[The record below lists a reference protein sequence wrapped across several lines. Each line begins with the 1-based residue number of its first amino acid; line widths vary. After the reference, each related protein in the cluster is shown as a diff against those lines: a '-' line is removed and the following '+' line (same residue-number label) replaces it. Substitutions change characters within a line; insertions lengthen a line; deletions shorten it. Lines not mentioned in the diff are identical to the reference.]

1 MIRLNFFFTTNL
13 LFLQKFYIM
22 KKNTPLILLLTFMLS
37 SIQFTAF
44 AQEKKEE
51 TNLIFGQPKNPEEI
65 AKTDGFIRCA
75 STEYEKYLQ
84 QIDPK
89 RMTDEQFEA
98 WLAPL
103 VKKYKSDQMTSSQN
117 GTIITIPVVVHVIH
131 SGQNVGVAPNIT
143 DSQVQ
148 SQLIVMTNDFRRTA
162 GTPGFNSNAIG
173 ADTEIQFVLAKQD
186 PFGNP
191 TNGIDR
197 VNLCAASFTRDEI
210 NATVKPTTIW
220 DPTQYLNMWS
230 VNFTDTTL
238 LGYAQFPNASGLQG
252 LNSSGGSA
260 STDGVVA
267 NYSTFGGAA
276 YNDGTFILV
285 APYNQGRTMT
295 HEVGHW
301 LGLRHI
307 WGDATCGTDY
317 CADTPTA
324 HTSNG
329 GCPVVQ
335 NCSSN
340 GNEMVQNYMDYTSDL
355 CMNIYTADQK
365 TRIRTIIDN
374 AARRASLKTSTRD
387 SEIPLFAND
396 AEIFVERSCSGVV
409 STSCAGGSSQKLTIY
424 NRGTVNLTSATINF
438 SLNGGANQTYAWT
451 GNLAIHKFN
460 TFEVPINATADGS
473 ISVNIASVNGA
484 TDERATNDSADG
496 NYKVQAAAP
505 NVAATAF
512 VFKLQRDTKGSE
524 ITWNLKNASGVI
536 LYSGGPYTNATN
548 LPPVIS
554 LNWTLPAGNC
564 YTFTINDLGGNGI
577 CCTNQSGYY
586 QIKNGANIIVNGASF
601 GSSEKKVFTNNALA
615 TTEFET
621 SNEIF
626 VYPNPTTSVLNIK
639 VPYTFG
645 LPNKFV
651 VTNSLGQIIEDKT
664 IVSESDLTLSTSR
677 FSNGVYFVTL
687 FKDNAKRT
695 MRFIKN

>member
-1 MIRLNFFFTTNL
+1 MIRLNFFSKTNL

-22 KKNTPLILLLTFMLS
+22 KKNTPLILLLTFLLS
-37 SIQFTAF
+37 SIQFIAF
-44 AQEKKEE
+44 AQVKEE
-51 TNLIFGQPKNPEEI
+51 ETDLIFGQPKNLVEI
-65 AKTDGFIRCA
+65 AKTGGFIRCA

-84 QIDPK
+84 KMDPS

-98 WLAPL
+98 WLVPL
-103 VKKYKSDQMTSSQN
+103 IEKYKLDQMTSSQN

-131 SGQNVGVAPNIT
+131 SGQDVGVAPNIT
-143 DSQVQ
+143 DAQVQ
-148 SQLIVMTNDFRRTA
+148 SQLNVLTNDFRRMA
-162 GTPGFNSNAIG
+162 GTPGFNSNPVG

-191 TNGIDR
+191 TNGINR
-197 VNLCAASFTRDEI
+197 VNFCNASFTKDEV
-210 NATVKPTTIW
+210 NAIIKPTTIW
-220 DPTQYLNMWS
+220 NPTLYLNMWS
-230 VNFTDTTL
+230 VNFTDTQL
-238 LGYAQFPNASGLQG
+238 LGYAQFPNASGLPG
-252 LNSSGGSA
+252 LNQSGGSA

-267 NYSTFGGAA
+267 NYTTFGSAA
-276 YNDGTFILV
+276 FNDGTFILV

-307 WGDATCGTDY
+307 WGDSNCGTDF

-335 NCSSN
+335 NCTLN

-374 AARRASLKTSTRD
+374 AARRASLKTSTKD
-387 SEIPLFAND
+387 AEIPLFAND
-396 AEIFVERSCSGVV
+396 AEIFVERSCSGEV
-409 STSCAGGSSQKLTIY
+409 STSCAGGSSKKLTIY
-424 NRGTVNLTSATINF
+424 NRGTASLTSATINY
-438 SLNGGANQTYAWT
+438 SLDGGANQTYAWT
-451 GNLAIHKFN
+451 GNLAANKFN

-484 TDERATNDSADG
+484 TDERSTNDSADG
-496 NYKVQAAAP
+496 DYKVQATAP

-512 VFKLQRDTKGSE
+512 VFRLQRDTKGSE
-524 ITWNLKNASGVI
+524 ITWNLKNASGTI
-536 LYSGGPYTNATN
+536 LYSGGPYTNANN
-548 LPPVIS
+548 LPPLIN

-564 YTFTINDLGGNGI
+564 YTFTINDSGNNGI
-577 CCTNQSGYY
+577 CCTNQNGFY
-586 QIKNGANIIVNGASF
+586 QIRNGSNIIVNGASF

-615 TTEFET
+615 TTEFEE

-626 VYPNPTTSVLNIK
+626 VFPNPTTSVLNIK

-645 LPNKFV
+645 LPDKYV
-651 VTNSLGQIIEDKT
+651 ITNSLGQIIEDKT

-677 FSNGVYFVTL
+677 FSNGVYFITL
-687 FKDNAKRT
+687 FKNDAKRT
-695 MRFIKN
+695 MRFVKN

>member
-1 MIRLNFFFTTNL
+1 
-13 LFLQKFYIM
+13 M
-22 KKNTPLILLLTFMLS
+22 KKNTLFILLLAFLLS
-37 SIQFTAF
+37 SFQFIAF
-44 AQEKKEE
+44 AQENKE
-51 TNLIFGQPKNPEEI
+51 NSDFIFGQPKNLKEI
-65 AKTDGFIRCA
+65 AKADGFIRCA
-75 STEYEKYLQ
+75 TTEYEKYLQ
-84 QIDPK
+84 KMDPK

-103 VKKYKSDQMTSSQN
+103 VEQYKLDQMTSSQN

-131 SGQNVGVAPNIT
+131 SGQDVGVAPNIT
-143 DSQVQ
+143 DAQVQ
-148 SQLIVMTNDFRRTA
+148 SQLTVMNNDFRRIV
-162 GTPGFNSNAIG
+162 GTPGFNSNAVG

-186 PFGNP
+186 PSGNP
-191 TNGIDR
+191 TNGINR
-197 VNLCAASFTRDEI
+197 VNFCQASFSRDEI

-220 DPTQYLNMWS
+220 DPTKYLNMWS

-252 LNSSGGSA
+252 LNASGGSA

-267 NYSTFGGAA
+267 NYSTFGCAA

-329 GCPVVQ
+329 GCPVVVMCPPLPAPPASQ
-335 NCSSN
+335 Y
-340 GNEMVQNYMDYTSDL
+340 EMVQNYMDYTSDL
-355 CMNIYTADQK
+355 CMNIFTADQK

-374 AARRASLKTSTRD
+374 AARRASLKTSTKD
-387 SEIPLFAND
+387 ADIPLFAND
-396 AEIFVERSCSGVV
+396 AEIFVERSCTGGV
-409 STSCAGGSSQKLTIY
+409 STSCAGGSSKKLTIY
-424 NRGTVNLTSATINF
+424 NRGTASLTSAIINY
-438 SLNGGANQTYAWT
+438 SLNGGANQTYNWQ
-451 GNLAIHKFN
+451 GDLGINKFN

-473 ISVNIASVNGA
+473 ISVSIASVNGS
-484 TDERATNDSADG
+484 TDERVTNDTADG
-496 NYKVQAAAP
+496 DYKVSTPAP

-512 VFKLQRDTKGSE
+512 TFKLQRDTKGSE
-524 ITWNLKNASGVI
+524 TTWNIKNDTGTI

-548 LPPVIS
+548 LPPVLT

-564 YTFTINDLGGNGI
+564 YTFTINDSGSNGI
-577 CCTNQSGYY
+577 CCTNNSGYY
-586 QIKNGANIIVNGASF
+586 QIKNGANILVNGASF
-601 GSSEKKVFTNNALA
+601 GTSEKKVFTNYPLA
-615 TTEFET
+615 TTVFEE
-621 SNEIF
+621 SNEIY
-626 VYPNPTTSVLNIK
+626 VYPNPTTNVLNIK

-645 LPNKFV
+645 LPNKYEI
-651 VTNSLGQIIEDKT
+651 TNSLGQVVENKNII
-664 IVSESDLTLSTSR
+664 SEADLTLSTSR

-687 FKDNAKRT
+687 FKDSAKRT
-695 MRFIKN
+695 MRFLKN